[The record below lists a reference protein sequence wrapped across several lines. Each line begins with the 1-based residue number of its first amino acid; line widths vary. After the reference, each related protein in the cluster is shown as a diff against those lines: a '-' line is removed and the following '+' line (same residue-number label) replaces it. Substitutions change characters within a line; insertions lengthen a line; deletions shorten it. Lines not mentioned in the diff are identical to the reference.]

1 MKKFYAVFGVL
12 LISIACLCA
21 CTPKYDDI
29 KNTYAEAGYKIY
41 AIPLDS
47 DIAEMSATTAGFDL
61 SKTDKMFYAIKNEG
75 NIPNRNR
82 VDVVSF
88 TDGKEATAFYNSQK
102 ENEAVTADFSVI
114 KKGNTVIYGTKDA
127 VNVIK

>member
-1 MKKFYAVFGVL
+1 
-12 LISIACLCA
+12 
-21 CTPKYDDI
+21 
-29 KNTYAEAGYKIY
+29 
-41 AIPLDS
+41 
-47 DIAEMSATTAGFDL
+47 MSATTAGFDL